1 MKSKQEPI
9 SLATTS
15 SHHQSPSSIYH
26 PSFSDLNTE
35 SAASFFTDRNTSLG
49 TLMGVSAFCP
59 IIFST
64 PSHNRNAALLVNN
77 PGKSKEINSFSR
89 SSGDLVTAR
98 FFWWMG
104 WGWRWGAIIRGL
116 MVIRGFY
123 LRTGGCCRQR
133 SSVWW

>member
-15 SHHQSPSSIYH
+15 SHHQSPPSISH

-35 SAASFFTDRNTSLG
+35 SAASFFTDRTSLD

-64 PSHNRNAALLVNN
+64 PSHNRNAALPVNN

-89 SSGDLVTAR
+89 SSGGSLTAR
-98 FFWWMG
+98 FF
-104 WGWRWGAIIRGL
+104 R
-116 MVIRGFY
+116 
-123 LRTGGCCRQR
+123 
-133 SSVWW
+133 